1 MAIENRYLEPGT
13 RLIAKYRKDTYYALV
28 VTGEGGKVLYQLP
41 DGKEFKSTSA
51 LGTAITGKSCNGWS
65 FWSVDTGEPFEAG
78 TTTETTAP
86 TTADAEEP
94 TEEDSEPETIYV
106 AAGEE
111 FTGPTDRPKF
121 HRVANQKG
129 VDPGQVRL
137 HCYTC
142 KNSFIVPNDKNP
154 ESCPAGHQPS

>member
-1 MAIENRYLEPGT
+1 MPIENRNLEPGT
-13 RLIAKYRKDTYYALV
+13 KLIAKYLKLEYHAEV
-28 VTGEGGKVLYQLP
+28 VAGEAGKVLYQLP

-51 LGTAITGKSCNGWS
+51 LGTAVTGKSCNGWS
-65 FWSVDTGEPFEAG
+65 FWSLDTGETIEA
-78 TTTETTAP
+78 TTP

-106 AAGEE
+106 TAGEE
-111 FTGPTDRPKF
+111 FTEATDRPKF
-121 HRVANQKG
+121 HRVPNQKG

-142 KNSFIVPNDKNP
+142 KNSFIVPQEKNP
-154 ESCPAGHQPS
+154 ETCPAGHQPS